1 MIMDLENKV
10 KHYICRHHL
19 LDKDGRYLV
28 ALSGGAD
35 SVALL
40 SLLHEL
46 GYQIE
51 ACHCNFHLR
60 GEESNRDEA
69 FCVTLCQELN
79 IHLHRIHFDTK
90 EYAALHKE
98 SIEMAARNLRYRYF
112 EQLKLD
118 LDADGI
124 CVAHHKDDSV
134 ETVLINLIRG
144 TGLKGLRG
152 ILPVNGNIIRPL
164 LCVGRNDILHY
175 LQDRQ
180 QTYVTDSSNLV
191 DDVVRNK
198 IRLHVL
204 PMLKEINPAVTD
216 NISNTTAYLQEAD
229 KMLDAFMENAL
240 QVNHDGNKTFIKK
253 ADLLDSKSPEYAL
266 FYSLSPFGF
275 SGNAI
280 QEILASMDVPGK
292 LWQSPTHQLVIDREF
307 IIVRPMQTMENKD
320 LKIPMTGTYRW
331 TEETKIVVK
340 TYPKEEGFSPSRE
353 KKRVTLSAENVTFPL
368 RIRHVRQ
375 GDRFHPF
382 GMKGSKLV
390 SDYLTD
396 RKLNLFEKEEKMV
409 VEDAKGNIIWLVG
422 ERTSDI
428 CKITQNTQ
436 MILEI
441 KYDNGK

>member
-1 MIMDLENKV
+1 MDLKNKV

-69 FCVTLCQELN
+69 FCVTLCQQLD
-79 IHLHRIHFDTK
+79 IPLHRIHFDTK

-112 EQLKLD
+112 EQLRLD

-240 QVNHDGNKTFIKK
+240 QVSHDGNKTFIKK
-253 ADLLDSKSPEYAL
+253 ADILESESPEYAL

-275 SGNAI
+275 SGNSI
-280 QEILASMDVPGK
+280 QEILASIDIPGK

-307 IIVRPMQTMENKD
+307 IIVRPMQTMEKKD

-331 TEETKIVVK
+331 TEETKIAVK

-353 KKRVTLSAENVTFPL
+353 KMKVTLSAENVTFPL
-368 RIRHVRQ
+368 RLRHVRQ

-396 RKLNLFEKEEKMV
+396 RKVNLFEKEEKMV